1 MKIRKYQGS
10 NETEAMLKVKEE
22 LGKEALIVSIK
33 NIKPKGF
40 YKLFKKPYVE
50 VTAALDDK
58 SMTDET
64 DDKPLESFSEKLTK
78 VQTQKEQEKNDADY
92 IEKFQKLIENMTRSS
107 DDEEKNNNLNHFN
120 SIAEKFEEEDN
131 NNDEEPV
138 IKVIYEQLLENDI
151 KEEVANYLTNGLA
164 EMVSI
169 NKVNIDDVISVIYKR
184 IVKILSDNEPIQL
197 NKTSAKT
204 VVFVGPTGVGK
215 TTTIAKIA
223 SYFTLNL
230 NKKVALVTADTYR
243 IAAVEQL
250 RTYANI
256 LNIPIK
262 VVYTA
267 DELEDSIKLFKD
279 KDLILVDTA
288 GRSFK
293 NKEHQDE
300 IIQLVNN
307 INDKEVF
314 LVLSL
319 TTKYNDLLDI
329 TKAYEDI
336 SDYKIVFTKLDE
348 TSSLG
353 NVLNIK
359 RKTGAKLSYV
369 TFGQNV
375 PDDISEINPHEV
387 AKKILG
393 GNE

>member
-58 SMTDET
+58 SMTNDDEN
-64 DDKPLESFSEKLTK
+64 KPLESFSEKLSK
-78 VQTQKEQEKNDADY
+78 VQTQKEQEINDADY
-92 IEKFQKLIENMTRSS
+92 IEKFQKLIENMKRSS
-107 DDEEKNNNLNHFN
+107 DEEEKNNINNFN
-120 SIAEKFEEEDN
+120 IRDEKSEEEDN
-131 NNDEEPV
+131 NIDEEPV

-197 NKTSAKT
+197 NKSLAKT

-267 DELEDSIKLFKD
+267 DELESSIKLFKD

-336 SDYKIVFTKLDE
+336 SDYKIIFTKLDE
-348 TSSLG
+348 TSSFG

>member
-348 TSSLG
+348 TSSFG

>member
-58 SMTDET
+58 SMTDEN

-78 VQTQKEQEKNDADY
+78 VQTQKVQEKSDVEY

-107 DDEEKNNNLNHFN
+107 NEEEKNSINHFN
-120 SIAEKFEEEDN
+120 NIDKKFEEEDN
-131 NNDEEPV
+131 NSDEEPV

-348 TSSLG
+348 TSSFG